1 MQAKKTFLISV
12 LILLVGVASTVLIF
26 STEPEAKREAA
37 TKRTAMLVDV
47 IPAEAGDFRPIINVM
62 GTVKAEKHISLRPR
76 VSGQIIA
83 RGKNFVPGAYVKR
96 GEVLLQV
103 DPSDYENL
111 LAQRKSEL
119 AQAVTAMQI
128 EMGEQAIA
136 ERDYKQ
142 LNRNLSDMQKSLV
155 LREPQLSAA
164 KAKVAAAKAA
174 VTQAELNLE
183 RTSIKASFDAQVLS
197 RLVNVGSQITPSD
210 ELAQLIGLDTYWVEA
225 TVPLAKLR
233 WLKASDSTSGNDVQI
248 RNRTA
253 WPAGEFRSGKIH
265 SIIGELEGQT
275 RMARVLIAVED
286 PLATRE
292 ENKSLMPLMVGSYVE
307 CQITA
312 EPLNNVVR
320 LSRQYVRKN
329 DTAWV
334 MENNALSIR
343 ELDIAFQDADHAYIE
358 NGVSTGE
365 QIVVSS
371 LSRISEGAELRIQGE
386 QKQ

>member
-83 RGKNFVPGAYVKR
+83 RGKNFVPGAYVKK